1 MPHKHSRN
9 SNWQRKHSLY
19 QKAQE
24 EVHDVF
30 DKAYRDPEL
39 SEVVATR
46 ESVLLDVD
54 QGEVLR
60 TPVYSRLFDVFLKR

>member
-9 SNWQRKHSLY
+9 SNWQKRRSLY
-19 QKAQE
+19 QAARE
-24 EVHDVF
+24 ELHAIY
-30 DKAYRDPEL
+30 DKAYRDPDI
-39 SEVVATR
+39 SEVVALK

-60 TPVYSRLFDVFLKR
+60 TPVYTRTFDVFSRR